1 MKHHIIVKW
10 NDRVT
15 DRAALMEE
23 LEQLFSEA
31 PEVEGVRGASLIP
44 NCVDRPN
51 RYDLMIVLEMEKD
64 ALPFWDASEVHL
76 RWKEKY
82 GGLVGSKAIFDCE

>member
-10 NDRVT
+10 NQEAGDRETLRTEVE
-15 DRAALMEE
+15 A
-23 LEQLFSEA
+23 LFSAAGEN
-31 PEVEGVRGASLIP
+31 EGVKSVSIIP

-51 RYDLMIVLEMEKD
+51 RYDLMIVLEMEKED
-64 ALPFWDASEVHL
+64 LPVWDASGLHKL
-76 RWKEKY
+76 WKERY